1 MESAAEIP
9 PDTLTMAS
17 GNGQGKIRLLS
28 RKALDGRRKE
38 AKQFDA
44 IASAIAKELGEDQLS
59 TVQRHLIEAFAGC
72 VITLQSINAQLLL
85 GGEINVAEQS
95 QAASTLVRLASR
107 IGIERKPRDVTT
119 FGGLVRADQE
129 AERQRLARE
138 QSMSEG
144 VE

>member
-1 MESAAEIP
+1 MP
-9 PDTLTMAS
+9 S
-17 GNGQGKIRLLS
+17 GNGAGKIRLLS

-107 IGIERKPRDVTT
+107 IGIERKPRDVTPSADEYIA
-119 FGGLVRADQE
+119 GLPAEELASADAE
-129 AERQRLARE
+129 A
-138 QSMSEG
+138 QS
-144 VE
+144 